1 MKKTKNFLA
10 AIGLLAIVTTT
21 ILLTSAFTAPA
32 PSSIGT
38 LTYVTSR
45 DGIKVYKIGDFVVVK
60 TANSVSVSR

>member
-10 AIGLLAIVTTT
+10 AIGLVAIVTTT
-21 ILLTSAFTAPA
+21 ILLTSAFTSPA
-32 PSSIGT
+32 PSSNGT

-45 DGIKVYKIGDFVVVK
+45 DGIKVYKIGDFIVVK